1 MPKIIEYDT
10 LGSTNREAKR
20 LGLTGA
26 EHGTS
31 VIAAEQTE
39 GRGRLGRNWFS
50 PRGGLWM
57 SVIVRF
63 QPEQDASVPFLID
76 PSISLAAGVAV
87 AEALTDIFVELGQ
100 PDVNVRIGWP
110 NDILIEGRKIAGIL
124 VEGCVIEND
133 SPFAVAGFGINLN
146 NKAGSLPGELR
157 NAAISVKDIA
167 NTEYPVRKACEKLAA
182 IFLKTIN
189 HIQQNG
195 IDDVL
200 DKWRTRSAAIGREV
214 TVIPHGEP
222 PYDAIPLDIDSN
234 GRLVVRMISGE
245 TKLLDAE
252 EVTISRNSN
261 REGIK

>member
-1 MPKIIEYDT
+1 MSNIIEYDT

-20 LGLTGA
+20 LGLAGA
-26 EHGTS
+26 EHGTTI
-31 VIAAEQTE
+31 IAAEQTE
-39 GRGRLGRNWFS
+39 GRGRLGRSWFS

-63 QPEQDASVPFLID
+63 QLEQGGSVPRAID

-87 AEALTDIFVELGQ
+87 AEALTDIFVELGR

-110 NDILIEGRKIAGIL
+110 NDILVDGRKIAGVL

-146 NKAGSLPGELR
+146 NKAFSFPGELR
-157 NAAISVKDIA
+157 NAAISVKDIV

-182 IFLKTIN
+182 FFIKTID

-200 DKWRTRSAAIGREV
+200 DKWRARSAALGQEV

-222 PYDAIPLDIDSN
+222 PFAAIPLDIDSK
-234 GRLVVRMISGE
+234 GRLIVRMTSGE
-245 TKLLDAE
+245 TRLLDAE
-252 EVTISRNSN
+252 EVTILRNSN